1 MKKTKQVLAIVGI
14 VLLAGMYVSAFVLA
28 FQKSPQA
35 QFFFRLAI
43 GATILVP
50 VLLYLIL
57 MVARMVRPQKS
68 AVVDSLVFDLGKVLV
83 DWPWE
88 ECAAE
93 MGISEEAVAA
103 IRDRVVLTP
112 LWREFDRSRKED
124 DEIIRDVLAQ
134 IPEYEAEFRKILP
147 VMHECCE
154 PFWYTES
161 WLRALKRKGYK
172 LYYLSNWGR
181 TGHDAAVARGAMD
194 FTKLM
199 DGGIWSYEYQ
209 EVKPEPQIYQRL
221 IRKYHLNPGRT
232 IFIDDN
238 KENVDAAK
246 REGMGG
252 IVFTDIND
260 AAEKLAAVGVRW
272 QA

>member
-93 MGISEEAVAA
+93 MGISV
-103 IRDRVVLTP
+103 
-112 LWREFDRSRKED
+112 SSG
-124 DEIIRDVLAQ
+124 
-134 IPEYEAEFRKILP
+134 
-147 VMHECCE
+147 
-154 PFWYTES
+154 S
-161 WLRALKRKGYK
+161 W
-172 LYYLSNWGR
+172 
-181 TGHDAAVARGAMD
+181 
-194 FTKLM
+194 
-199 DGGIWSYEYQ
+199 
-209 EVKPEPQIYQRL
+209 
-221 IRKYHLNPGRT
+221 
-232 IFIDDN
+232 
-238 KENVDAAK
+238 
-246 REGMGG
+246 EGSG
-252 IVFTDIND
+252 FCS
-260 AAEKLAAVGVRW
+260 
-272 QA
+272 